1 MNKIQIKFVLFVLVI
16 MFTGAICYAEN
27 NDTLNTDKK
36 LDSIYSLQKK
46 MYKTIKN
53 EPLTGKNI
61 GVELN
66 ILKLLFL
73 DEAIVL
79 SGGFSFFNID
89 RKAEIAF
96 PIHYSKPEDP
106 ESVNEFTLD
115 CHYRHF
121 LGNTQNGFYL
131 SGFTR
136 YAHLSGYAGDN
147 FEFLTSDTPTTQTTE
162 NKIGIGIGLGYR
174 KFSYRGLYW
183 GVSLNLGRYIIGE
196 NDKFHDGFFSM
207 DNDSKM
213 IFNMELLKFGWA
225 F

>member
-1 MNKIQIKFVLFVLVI
+1 
-16 MFTGAICYAEN
+16 
-27 NDTLNTDKK
+27 
-36 LDSIYSLQKK
+36 
-46 MYKTIKN
+46 
-53 EPLTGKNI
+53 
-61 GVELN
+61 
-66 ILKLLFL
+66 
-73 DEAIVL
+73 
-79 SGGFSFFNID
+79 
-89 RKAEIAF
+89 
-96 PIHYSKPEDP
+96 
-106 ESVNEFTLD
+106 
-115 CHYRHF
+115 
-121 LGNTQNGFYL
+121 L